1 MNGEWKTIKVRRETY
16 EELKRMGEGISRAVD
31 LLVKT
36 QKEAFQR
43 KVKDIEKTAGEIADI
58 LLRSGIFDIKFRGA
72 GISGVEE
79 DGTLIR
85 IRGFV
90 DIDIPNDEA
99 RAEIIRVLEGDYVEQ
114 EN

>member
-1 MNGEWKTIKVRRETY
+1 MSDEWKTIKIKRETY
-16 EELKRMGEGISRAVD
+16 EELKRMGEGISKAVET
-31 LLVKT
+31 LVKA

-43 KVKDIEKTAGEIADI
+43 KIEDIEETAGEIADI

-79 DGTLIR
+79 DGTILR

-90 DIDIPNDEA
+90 NIDIPNDEA
-99 RAEIIRVLEGDYVEQ
+99 RTEIIRVLKGEEVSEG
-114 EN
+114 